1 MSKLIEITSPR
12 IECMADSFGSN
23 QYVVKHDGKKY
34 LVRAHSLTEAQET
47 ARDYVEPLPSNDPP
61 EPLLWD

>member
-1 MSKLIEITSPR
+1 MSKLIHITSPR
-12 IECMADSFGSN
+12 IECVADQFGSN
-23 QYVVKHDGKKY
+23 EYVVKRDGKQY

-47 ARDYVEPLPSNDPP
+47 ARDYVDLPDTRPP

>member
-12 IECMADSFGSN
+12 IECIADSFGSN

-47 ARDYVEPLPSNDPP
+47 ARNYVEPPPSNKLP
-61 EPLLWD
+61 EPSFWD

>member
-1 MSKLIEITSPR
+1 
-12 IECMADSFGSN
+12 MADSFGSHE
-23 QYVVKHDGKKY
+23 YIVKRDGKTY

-47 ARDYVEPLPSNDPP
+47 ARDYVEPPPSNDPP